1 MARVKFDLNKP
12 KHERIPKKTSI
23 GRRPKMSSMN
33 KHKKRSYKRKNR
45 GGMQSKTWY
54 IKLGGY
60 VMEKIIETIKHYWT
74 DHKVVAGIVIA
85 AIIVAI
91 IW

>member
-1 MARVKFDLNKP
+1 MAKRNLKLFVP
-12 KHERIPKKTSI
+12 HERIPKKTSI
-23 GRRPKMSSMN
+23 GNRRPKMSSMN
-33 KHKKRSYKRKNR
+33 KHKKRSFKAYNSQGK
-45 GGMQSKTWY
+45 WY

-60 VMEKIIETIKHYWT
+60 VMKKIIKTIKHYWT
-74 DHKVVAGIVIA
+74 DHKVIAGIVIA

>member
-1 MARVKFDLNKP
+1 MAKKKFNLEKLE
-12 KHERIPKKTSI
+12 HERIPKKTSI
-23 GRRPKMSSMN
+23 GRSPKMSSMN
-33 KHKKRSYKRKNR
+33 KHKRRSFKAYNSQGK
-45 GGMQSKTWY
+45 WY

-74 DHKVVAGIVIA
+74 DHKVIAGIVIA